1 MGSPVFSSSIFLFS
15 FVGAIRFYES
25 ANVADGGSGRRAL
38 AAAPEIEHVLLLSL
52 SLSQTY
58 TPGLAVFGT
67 ACGQPD
73 VSLSLVKRAFIE
85 HL

>member
-1 MGSPVFSSSIFLFS
+1 MGSPVFSSSFFFS
-15 FVGAIRFYES
+15 FVGATRFYES
-25 ANVADGGSGRRAL
+25 ANVAHGGSGRRAL
-38 AAAPEIEHVLLLSL
+38 VAALEIEHGLLLSL